1 MLEYFVA
8 VAEEGQMTRAARR
21 LDVAQ
26 PALSQ
31 AIAQL
36 EAEFGL
42 KLLDRHARGVSLT
55 PAGAALYEKAR
66 VAVAAN
72 ADAAQTARALART
85 QAGTIDFGFV
95 GSPPGLDSREQLEA
109 FSAAYP
115 EIEIRYRELAFPT
128 LPTARWLADVDVVAC
143 HLPPSD
149 PNVWCQPLRREPRMI
164 LAPRRHPLSRRA
176 EVSVADVLDE
186 AFIGFD
192 PAIDP
197 DWAGFWSLDDHR
209 GGPPERSTGDRAAN
223 PQEVLAALSMSEAI
237 TAIPSSVSGVIL
249 NVLTGVTAIRLLD
262 AEPSLIVLAGHQG
275 RANPLVGTLL
285 SFSSDGGM
293 AARRGDARAGGLPQR
308 L

>member
-55 PAGAALYEKAR
+55 PAGVALYEKAR
-66 VAVAAN
+66 MAVEAN
-72 ADAAQTARALART
+72 LDAAQTARSLART
-85 QAGTIDFGFV
+85 QAGTIEFGFV
-95 GSPPGLDSREQLEA
+95 GSPPGLDSPQQLEA
-109 FSAAYP
+109 FSQSYP

-149 PNVWCQPLRREPRMI
+149 PSVWSQPLRKESRMI
-164 LAPRRHPLSRRA
+164 LVPRRHPLSGREQVR
-176 EVSVADVLDE
+176 VTDVLDE

-197 DWAGFWSLDDHR
+197 AWAGFWSLDDHR
-209 GGPPERSTGDRAAN
+209 GGPPRRSTGDRAAN
-223 PQEVLAALSMSEAI
+223 PQEVLAALAMSEAI
-237 TAIPSSVSGVIL
+237 TAIPSSVAGVIL
-249 NVLTGVTAIRLLD
+249 NVLTGVKAIPLLD
-262 AEPSLIVLAGHQG
+262 AEPSLIVLAGHEG
-275 RANPLVGTLL
+275 HSNPLVSTLL
-285 SFSSDGGM
+285 SFVADGGM
-293 AARRGDARAGGLPQR
+293 AGGGGGAPARGLPQQ